1 MEQTYF
7 TDEDLIETLREGLWY
22 QYLKYPV
29 IQNYLEFDDLVNE
42 CVLGWYETMKS
53 TGEVRIE
60 HYRKTLT
67 WKHIKNMV
75 KLSTYQVVPNYLKSN
90 AVKFQPLSL
99 NATMSGDEDEDAKEF
114 IDLVPSLDEDILES
128 AVNEDI
134 INILSKEEK
143 SIVMDLLSGFTKT
156 ALRDKYTKFDYI
168 MEDIRE
174 KVAKY
179 FIAAKPDL
187 LPSSIQSYA
196 DKLI

>member
-42 CVLGWYETMKS
+42 CALGWYETMKS

-67 WKHIKNMV
+67 WKHIRNMV

-99 NATMSGDEDEDAKEF
+99 NATMNDEEGEKEF
-114 IDLVPSLDEDILES
+114 IELVPSLDEDILES
-128 AVNEDI
+128 AINEDI
-134 INILSKEEK
+134 INSLTSEEK

-179 FIAAKPDL
+179 FISSKPDM
-187 LPSSIQSYA
+187 LPWSIQSYA

>member
-42 CVLGWYETMKS
+42 CALGWYETMKS

-67 WKHIKNMV
+67 WKHIRNMV

-99 NATMSGDEDEDAKEF
+99 NATMNDEEGEKEF
-114 IDLVPSLDEDILES
+114 IELVPSLDEDILES
-128 AVNEDI
+128 AINEDI
-134 INILSKEEK
+134 ISILSSEEK
-143 SIVMDLLSGFTKT
+143 NIVMDLLSGFTKT

-179 FIAAKPDL
+179 FISSKPDM
-187 LPSSIQSYA
+187 LPWSIQSYA

>member
-42 CVLGWYETMKS
+42 CALGWYETMKS

-67 WKHIKNMV
+67 WKHIRNMV

-99 NATMSGDEDEDAKEF
+99 NATMNDEEGEKEF
-114 IDLVPSLDEDILES
+114 IELVPSLDEDILES
-128 AVNEDI
+128 AINEDI
-134 INILSKEEK
+134 LNSLTSEEK

-179 FIAAKPDL
+179 FISSKPDM
-187 LPSSIQSYA
+187 LPWSIQSYA

>member
-42 CVLGWYETMKS
+42 CVLGWYEIMKS